1 VKLLVIGAAGQLGQA
16 AVQTLSSRHDVV
28 AWTRHEVDLVDAR
41 AIADGI
47 ARVKPEAI
55 LNCAA
60 YNNVDGAEYDALTAL
75 QVNAMAV
82 RAMAEAAR
90 ALGSGTGTGATLVHY
105 STDFVFDGQGTR
117 PYVETDRAR
126 PCSTYGASK
135 LLGEWFAQ
143 VVPSH
148 YVLRVESLFGGPHT
162 RSSIDK
168 IIAAVG
174 RGDEA
179 RVFVDRVVTP
189 SYVADV
195 VDATERLLER
205 RAPAGLYHCVNAGVT
220 NWLALAQEIARL
232 LGKPD
237 ARLVPVQM
245 SDIKLRAQRPLYC
258 ALDTSKIAAA
268 IGRPLPS
275 WQDAV
280 ARHIGLLRPTS
291 PVTH

>member
-1 VKLLVIGAAGQLGQA
+1 MKLLVIGAAGQLGQA
-16 AVQTLSSRHDVV
+16 TVQTLSSRHDVV
-28 AWTRHEVDLVDAR
+28 AWTRREVDLCDGR
-41 AIADGI
+41 AIVDGI
-47 ARVKPEAI
+47 VRVKPEAI

-60 YNNVDGAEYDALTAL
+60 YNNVDGAEDDALTAL

-82 RAMAEAAR
+82 RAMAEAAHGIGAGR
-90 ALGSGTGTGATLVHY
+90 GATLVHY
-105 STDFVFDGQGTR
+105 STDFVFDGQGSR

-143 VVPSH
+143 LVPSH

-168 IIAAVG
+168 IIDAVG

-179 RVFVDRVVTP
+179 RVFSDRVVTP

-220 NWLALAQEIARL
+220 NWPALAQEIARL
-232 LGKPD
+232 LGKPE
-237 ARLVPVQM
+237 ARLVPM
-245 SDIKLRAQRPLYC
+245 RMADIKLRAQRPLYC
-258 ALDTSKIAAA
+258 ALSTAKIAAA
-268 IGRPLPS
+268 IGQPLPS
-275 WQDAV
+275 WQDAI
-280 ARHIGLLRPTS
+280 ARYIALLRPTS